1 MLDNRGSILLEHKVI
16 MVAAITLIFGVSGL
30 LFTFLK
36 DYTNE
41 VQYNVNNPKQ
51 ESSFRSVNF
60 LNE

>member
-1 MLDNRGSILLEHKVI
+1 

-41 VQYNVNNPKQ
+41 VQYNVNHPRQ
-51 ESSFRSVNF
+51 ESSFRSVIF
-60 LNE
+60 SNE

>member
-41 VQYNVNNPKQ
+41 VQYNVNHPRQ
-51 ESSFRSVNF
+51 ESSFRSVIF
-60 LNE
+60 SNE